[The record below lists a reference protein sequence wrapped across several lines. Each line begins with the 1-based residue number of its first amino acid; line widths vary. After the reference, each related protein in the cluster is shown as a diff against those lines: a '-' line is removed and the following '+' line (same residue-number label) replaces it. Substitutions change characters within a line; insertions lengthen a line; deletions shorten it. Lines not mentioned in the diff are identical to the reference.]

1 MLLLQACRLINQLH
15 ANNIMSAYIK
25 SYSFTFWII
34 DATHSDTAKDED
46 APSLELVRDGENAVL
61 LAFINLHLSC
71 WNIEKNEETMSA
83 DIGKEKD
90 GENEKGDKCRLEEPV
105 VVELT
110 ESGWDT
116 IDVVYLY
123 TELS

>member
-1 MLLLQACRLINQLH
+1 M
-15 ANNIMSAYIK
+15 
-25 SYSFTFWII
+25 
-34 DATHSDTAKDED
+34 
-46 APSLELVRDGENAVL
+46 RDGENAVL

-83 DIGKEKD
+83 DILSDGKEKD

-110 ESGWDT
+110 ESHESGWDS
-116 IDVVYLY
+116 IDVVKGL
-123 TELS
+123 

>member
-1 MLLLQACRLINQLH
+1 
-15 ANNIMSAYIK
+15 MSVLYK
-25 SYSFTFWII
+25 KPFFTFWNIN
-34 DATHSDTAKDED
+34 ATHSDTAKDED

-83 DIGKEKD
+83 DILSDGKEKD
-90 GENEKGDKCRLEEPV
+90 GENEKGDKCRLEAPV

-110 ESGWDT
+110 ESHESGWDS
-116 IDVVYLY
+116 IDVVKGL
-123 TELS
+123 

>member
-1 MLLLQACRLINQLH
+1 
-15 ANNIMSAYIK
+15 
-25 SYSFTFWII
+25 
-34 DATHSDTAKDED
+34 
-46 APSLELVRDGENAVL
+46 
-61 LAFINLHLSC
+61 
-71 WNIEKNEETMSA
+71 MSA

-90 GENEKGDKCRLEEPV
+90 GKNEKGDKCRLEEPV
-105 VVELT
+105 VVELA